1 MDGAIIIGLCLAI
14 AIVLWITAARA
25 IRADNAAERGLEPGD
40 GDHII
45 DVNYSSGLGGQQSQI
60 RVPRDPQEYAKTF
73 VPQDRQANRKPK
85 EKS

>member
-1 MDGAIIIGLCLAI
+1 MDLAVIIGLLI
-14 AIVLWITAARA
+14 AIVIVTGITAARA
-25 IRADNAAERGLEPGD
+25 IRADNAADRGLEPGD

-73 VPQDRQANRKPK
+73 VPQDRKPK

>member
-1 MDGAIIIGLCLAI
+1 MI
-14 AIVLWITAARA
+14 AIVIVTGITAARA
-25 IRADNAAERGLEPGD
+25 IRADNAADRGLEPGD

-73 VPQDRQANRKPK
+73 VPQDRKPK